1 MASLC
6 VFTSDPHCLGTSDP
20 QECSKPFPVTPS
32 APTTHPLIARMW
44 GVCVHEEAQDVGALA
59 VAAGL
64 RVVRNDPLVAG
75 RLLSATSIA
84 LACIYRACLH
94 LSRLLA
100 SIALACALRL
110 CAAYASLVCPRAS
123 IYSRTRVRTCPCTV
137 CYAHI

>member
-1 MASLC
+1 
-6 VFTSDPHCLGTSDP
+6 
-20 QECSKPFPVTPS
+20 
-32 APTTHPLIARMW
+32 MW

-100 SIALACALRL
+100 LSDSVPHTPLLSALVLQFIHAHVCAH
-110 CAAYASLVCPRAS
+110 A
-123 IYSRTRVRTCPCTV
+123 RVQYVMHTFE
-137 CYAHI
+137 AFA